1 MYFEDFNEGLTVTIP
16 PVAIE
21 KERLTAFARLYDP
34 IPLHLDEEYAK
45 TTIFGGLIAPGA
57 MSFLTLWGKY
67 LEQDLC
73 GPETIAGKSSKTEW
87 FKPVYPGDR
96 LHATLTVTAL
106 TPRNR
111 KNGIVEFSMEAFNQE
126 GTLVLTNVT
135 EVIVKRRTE

>member
-1 MYFEDFNEGLTVTIP
+1 MYFEDFKEGLTVAIPAVTID
-16 PVAIE
+16 
-21 KERLTAFARLYDP
+21 KERLMDFARLYDP

-57 MSFLTLWGKY
+57 MSFLTMWGKY

-87 FKPVYPGDR
+87 FKPVYPGDQ
-96 LHATLTVTAL
+96 LCGTLTVTNL
-106 TPRNR
+106 TPRNAR
-111 KNGIVEFSMEAFNQE
+111 NGIVEFSMEVFNQK
-126 GTLVLTNVT
+126 GTMVLTNVT